1 MRIWHQFLLLLC
13 CWMLSG
19 SLVWASTDYPLW
31 VNDIQSRLDKTAQLY
46 QQHQNDEARTTVQ
59 MAYFEVF
66 ENLEGPIRINISAQ
80 KSFQM
85 ESAFGEIR
93 RMIAEGKPQA
103 DVDNKINWL
112 KGELNAVLP
121 ILTDGHKLTAE
132 QQHAAYDNSDIAV
145 YWQQSFKIID
155 DLLAQAISEYQD
167 GNYAAASQSVQQAHY
182 QGFKNSEMEM
192 SVRGNRSAQ
201 QAAAINQQFT
211 ALIDLTSKPDQIT
224 EVAYRITALLQTI
237 EDTLPGLPTT
247 REQQQV
253 TANQATTGQSASS
266 GANPDDQTNTDWTL
280 VSNKINQAITEAIGQ
295 YQQGQVTSAMMAVQ
309 DAYFDLFE
317 ASGMENKVGSRDAA
331 FKSTLEGHF
340 TRLVSFM
347 KAGKPVEQLQAEAA
361 DLQKDLAAATEML
374 GDGGET
380 DWSLFIY
387 SLLIIVREGLEA
399 LLIVAAIIAYL
410 VKNNHHDKLPLIR
423 QSVVVALIASV
434 LTAFI
439 FQWLFSNSGQ
449 SRELLEG
456 FTMMIA
462 VVMLFSMSYWLLSKT
477 EARQW
482 KAYLEGKFSKSL
494 SSGSMIGLWLTSFL
508 AVYREG
514 AETVLFYLALAG
526 DASTTSGHLSIL
538 AGFGVGCV
546 ILLVAYLVMRFTVVK
561 LPLKPFFILTG
572 GFMYLMAF
580 VFAGKSVLELIEGKL
595 FEPTLLPGVPEISW
609 LGIYPYLETLIPQG
623 ILLIAALV
631 ALWVMQWRS
640 RASQH

>member
-1 MRIWHQFLLLLC
+1 MRIWHQFFLLC
-13 CWMLSG
+13 CCWWLS
-19 SLVWASTDYPLW
+19 SSMAWANPDYQQW
-31 VNDIQSRLDKTAQLY
+31 VNDIQSRLDKTSQLY
-46 QQHQNDEARTTVQ
+46 QQKNNDEARTTVQ

-80 KSFQM
+80 KSYQM
-85 ESAFGEIR
+85 EAAFGEIR
-93 RMIAEGKPQA
+93 RMIGEGKPQTE
-103 DVDNKINWL
+103 VDDKINWL
-112 KGELNAVLP
+112 KGELTAVLP
-121 ILTDGHKLTAE
+121 VLTDGHKLTAE
-132 QQHAAYDNSDIAV
+132 QQHATYENSDIAV

-167 GNYAAASQSVQQAHY
+167 GNFTAASQSVQQAHY

-192 SVRGNRSAQ
+192 SVRGNRSSQ

-211 ALIDLTSKPDQIT
+211 ALIDLTRKPGQIT
-224 EVAYRITALLQTI
+224 EVAYRVTGLLQTI
-237 EDTLPGLPTT
+237 EDILPGLPTT

-253 TANQATTGQSASS
+253 TADQPAGLSSSSAADPDNQANADWAAVSS
-266 GANPDDQTNTDWTL
+266 
-280 VSNKINQAITEAIGQ
+280 KINQAMNEAISQ
-295 YQQGQVTSAMMAVQ
+295 YQQGQITPAMMAVQ

-340 TRLVSFM
+340 TRLVSLM
-347 KAGKPVEQLQAEAA
+347 KAGQPVEQLQAEAA
-361 DLQKDLAAATEML
+361 ALQNDLASAVEML
-374 GDGGET
+374 GGGDET

-399 LLIVAAIIAYL
+399 LLIVAAIVAYL
-410 VKNNHHDKLPLIR
+410 VKNNHQDKLPLIR
-423 QSVVVALIASV
+423 QSIVVALIASV
-434 LTAFI
+434 LTAFV
-439 FQWLFSNSGQ
+439 FQWLFANSGQ

-514 AETVLFYLALAG
+514 AETVLFYLALMG

-561 LPLKPFFILTG
+561 LPLKPFFMFTG

-609 LGIYPYLETLIPQG
+609 LGIYPYVETLIPQG

-631 ALWVMQWRS
+631 ALWVMQRRG
-640 RASQH
+640 RAIPA

>member
-1 MRIWHQFLLLLC
+1 MRIWLKSFLLC
-13 CWMLSG
+13 CCWLLSV
-19 SLVWASTDYPLW
+19 SLAWAAADYQQW
-31 VNDIQSRLDKTAQLY
+31 VNDIQSRLDKTSQLY
-46 QQHQNDEARTTVQ
+46 QQHKNDEARTTVQ

-80 KSFQM
+80 KSYQM
-85 ESAFGEIR
+85 EAAFGEIR
-93 RMIAEGKPQA
+93 RMIGEGKPSA
-103 DVDNKINWL
+103 EIDNKINWL

-121 ILTDGHKLTAE
+121 VLADGHKLTAE
-132 QQHAAYDNSDIAV
+132 QQHTTYENSDIAV

-167 GNYAAASQSVQQAHY
+167 GNLAAASQSVQQAHY

-192 SVRGNRSAQ
+192 SVRGNRSSQ
-201 QAAAINQQFT
+201 LAAAINQQFT
-211 ALIDLTSKPDQIT
+211 ALIDLTRKPGQMTD
-224 EVAYRITALLQTI
+224 VAYQVTRLLQTI
-237 EDTLPGLPTT
+237 EEILPGLPTT
-247 REQQQV
+247 REQQQIS
-253 TANQATTGQSASS
+253 ADQPTTSQSSFAS
-266 GANPDDQTNTDWTL
+266 DTDVQPNADWAA
-280 VSNKINQAITEAIGQ
+280 VSHKINQAITDAISQ
-295 YQQGQVTSAMMAVQ
+295 YQQGQTSPAMLSVQ
-309 DAYFDLFE
+309 DTYFDLFE

-340 TRLVSFM
+340 TRLVSLM
-347 KAGKPVEQLQAEAA
+347 KAGQPVEQLHAEAVV
-361 DLQKDLAAATEML
+361 LQKDLSSAVEML
-374 GDGGET
+374 GEGDET

-399 LLIVAAIIAYL
+399 LLIVAAIVAYL
-410 VKNNHHDKLPLIR
+410 VKNNHQDKLPLIR

-434 LTAFI
+434 LTAVV
-439 FQWLFSNSGQ
+439 FQWLFANSGQ

-494 SSGSMIGLWLTSFL
+494 SSGSIVGLWLTSFL

-514 AETVLFYLALAG
+514 AETVLFYLALVG
-526 DASTTSGHLSIL
+526 DANSTSGHLSIL
-538 AGFGVGCV
+538 AGFGIGCV
-546 ILLVAYLVMRFTVVK
+546 ILLAAYLVMRFTVVK
-561 LPLKPFFILTG
+561 LPLKPFFMFTG

-595 FEPTLLPGVPEISW
+595 FEPTLLPWVPEISW
-609 LGIYPYLETLIPQG
+609 LGIYPYIETLIPQV
-623 ILLIAALV
+623 ILVIAALV
-631 ALWVMQWRS
+631 ALWVMQR
-640 RASQH
+640 RGDAVTA

>member
-1 MRIWHQFLLLLC
+1 MRIWQKFLLLFC
-13 CWMLSG
+13 CWVLSG
-19 SLVWASTDYPLW
+19 PLVWASTDYSLW

-46 QQHQNDEARTTVQ
+46 QQQKTDEARAMVQ

-85 ESAFGEIR
+85 EAAFGEIR
-93 RMIAEGKPQA
+93 RMIGEGKSQA

-112 KGELNAVLP
+112 KGELTGVLP
-121 ILTDGHKLTAE
+121 VLVDGHKLTAE
-132 QQHAAYDNSDIAV
+132 QQHAAYENSDIAV
-145 YWQQSFKIID
+145 YWQQSFRIID

-167 GNYAAASQSVQQAHY
+167 GKYAEASKSVQQAHY

-201 QAAAINQQFT
+201 QAAEINQQFT
-211 ALIDLTSKPDQIT
+211 ALIDLARQPDKMT
-224 EVAYRITALLQTI
+224 EVAYRVTGVLHTI
-237 EDTLPGLPTT
+237 EDILPGLPTT
-247 REQQQV
+247 REQQQITV
-253 TANQATTGQSASS
+253 DQPISSDAIPDTQANADWAQVSS
-266 GANPDDQTNTDWTL
+266 
-280 VSNKINQAITEAIGQ
+280 KINQAVTEAIGQ
-295 YQQGQVTSAMMAVQ
+295 YQQGKITPAMMAVQ

-340 TRLVSFM
+340 TRLVGLM
-347 KAGKPVEQLQAEAA
+347 KAEKPVEQLQTEAVA
-361 DLQKDLAAATEML
+361 LQKDLVNAAEML

-380 DWSLFIY
+380 DWSLFVY

-399 LLIVAAIIAYL
+399 LLIVAAIVAYL
-410 VKNNHHDKLPLIR
+410 VKNNHQDKLPLIR

-439 FQWLFSNSGQ
+439 FQWLFANSGQ

-456 FTMMIA
+456 VTMMIA
-462 VVMLFSMSYWLLSKT
+462 VVMLFSMSYWLLSKA
-477 EARQW
+477 EARNW
-482 KAYLEGKFSKSL
+482 KAYLEGKFAKSL
-494 SSGSMIGLWLTSFL
+494 SSGSIIGLWLTSFL

-514 AETVLFYLALAG
+514 AETVLFYLALIG
-526 DASTTSGHLSIL
+526 DANTTSGHLSVL

-561 LPLKPFFILTG
+561 LPLKPFFIFTG

-609 LGIYPYLETLIPQG
+609 LGIYPYVETLIPQG
-623 ILLIAALV
+623 VLLIAALV

-640 RASQH
+640 RTVHR

>member
-1 MRIWHQFLLLLC
+1 MQIWHKLILFCC
-13 CWMLSG
+13 CWWLSS
-19 SLVWASTDYPLW
+19 SLAWANPEYQQW
-31 VNDIQSRLDKTAQLY
+31 VNDIQSRLDKTSQLY
-46 QQHQNDEARTTVQ
+46 QQKNNDEARTMVQ
-59 MAYFEVF
+59 MAYFEIF

-80 KSFQM
+80 KSYQM
-85 ESAFGEIR
+85 EAAFGEIR
-93 RMIAEGKPQA
+93 RMMGEGKPQTE
-103 DVDNKINWL
+103 VDDKINWL
-112 KGELNAVLP
+112 KNELAAVLP
-121 ILTDGHKLTAE
+121 VLVGGHKLTAE
-132 QQHAAYDNSDIAV
+132 QQHSTYENSDIAV

-167 GNYAAASQSVQQAHY
+167 GKYAAASQSVQQAHY

-192 SVRGNRSAQ
+192 SVRGNRSSQ

-211 ALIDLTSKPDQIT
+211 ALIALASQPDQMT
-224 EVAYRITALLQTI
+224 EVAYRVTGLLQTI

-253 TANQATTGQSASS
+253 TANQPTTAPIANSDGQANADWAAVS
-266 GANPDDQTNTDWTL
+266 G
-280 VSNKINQAITEAIGQ
+280 KINQAINQAISQ
-295 YQQGQVTSAMMAVQ
+295 YQTGQSTPAMLAIQ

-340 TRLVSFM
+340 TRLVSLI
-347 KAGKPVEQLQAEAA
+347 KAGQPVEQLQAEALA
-361 DLQKDLAAATEML
+361 LQKDLSSAVEML
-374 GDGGET
+374 GGGDET

-399 LLIVAAIIAYL
+399 LLIVAAIVAYL
-410 VKNNHHDKLPLIR
+410 VKNNHQDKLPLIR

-434 LTAFI
+434 LTAFV
-439 FQWLFSNSGQ
+439 FQWLFANSGQ

-494 SSGSMIGLWLTSFL
+494 SSGSMVGLWLTSFL

-514 AETVLFYLALAG
+514 AETVLFYLALMG

-561 LPLKPFFILTG
+561 LPLKPFFMFTG

-623 ILLIAALV
+623 ILLLAALV
-631 ALWVMQWRS
+631 ALWVMQRRG
-640 RASQH
+640 RAIPA

>member
-1 MRIWHQFLLLLC
+1 M
-13 CWMLSG
+13 
-19 SLVWASTDYPLW
+19 
-31 VNDIQSRLDKTAQLY
+31 
-46 QQHQNDEARTTVQ
+46 VQ
-59 MAYFEVF
+59 MAYFEIF

-80 KSFQM
+80 KSYQM
-85 ESAFGEIR
+85 EAAFGEIR
-93 RMIAEGKPQA
+93 RMMGEGKPQTE
-103 DVDNKINWL
+103 VDDKINWL
-112 KGELNAVLP
+112 KNELAAVLP
-121 ILTDGHKLTAE
+121 VLVGGHKLTAE
-132 QQHAAYDNSDIAV
+132 QQHSTYENSDIAV

-167 GNYAAASQSVQQAHY
+167 GKYAAASQSVQQAHY

-192 SVRGNRSAQ
+192 SVRGNRSSQ

-211 ALIDLTSKPDQIT
+211 ALIALASQPDQMT
-224 EVAYRITALLQTI
+224 EVAYRVTGLLQTI

-253 TANQATTGQSASS
+253 TANQPTTAPIANSDGQANADWAAVS
-266 GANPDDQTNTDWTL
+266 G
-280 VSNKINQAITEAIGQ
+280 KINQAINQAISQ
-295 YQQGQVTSAMMAVQ
+295 YQTGQSTPAMLAIQ

-340 TRLVSFM
+340 TRLVSLI
-347 KAGKPVEQLQAEAA
+347 KAGQPVEQLQAEALA
-361 DLQKDLAAATEML
+361 LQKDLSSAVEML
-374 GDGGET
+374 GGGDET

-399 LLIVAAIIAYL
+399 LLIVAAIVAYL
-410 VKNNHHDKLPLIR
+410 VKNNHQDKLPLIR

-434 LTAFI
+434 LTAFV
-439 FQWLFSNSGQ
+439 FQWLFANSGQ

-477 EARQW
+477 ETRQW

-494 SSGSMIGLWLTSFL
+494 SSGSMVGLWLTSFL

-514 AETVLFYLALAG
+514 AETVLFYLALMG

-561 LPLKPFFILTG
+561 LPLKPFFMFTG

-623 ILLIAALV
+623 ILLLAALV
-631 ALWVMQWRS
+631 ALWVMQRRG
-640 RASQH
+640 RAIPA